1 MRASLI
7 NNQSPPDIVVHG
19 LVTPEDVDKLFD
31 MYVNPSGVKVE
42 ADMHPSSFYTHLNV
56 SVFPLTRE
64 PF

>member
-31 MYVNPSGVKVE
+31 M
-42 ADMHPSSFYTHLNV
+42 
-56 SVFPLTRE
+56 
-64 PF
+64 